1 MRVRGDVSPN
11 TISIETYPQQ
21 EGYVE
26 IRLRENIT
34 EQTEQINEQP
44 VKYFDYDEYLLVV
57 PNQEGLQNEIE
68 TNFDEW
74 LLTGRTLEFDENAS
88 KAHEMRDAL
97 ETLGVKEARTLSV
110 LERKKEIDQAEVKA
124 TDLDIIVTEIM
135 KLPYGQLKKV
145 LTPAV
150 MEVLEKYGYS
160 NK

>member
-57 PNQEGLQNEIE
+57 PNREGLQKDIE

-74 LLTGRTLEFDENAS
+74 ILTGRTLEFNDQAS
-88 KAHEMRDAL
+88 MAQDMQNAL
-97 ETLGVKEARTLSV
+97 EILGVKA
-110 LERKKEIDQAEVKA
+110 DA
-124 TDLDIIVTEIM
+124 
-135 KLPYGQLKKV
+135 
-145 LTPAV
+145 
-150 MEVLEKYGYS
+150 
-160 NK
+160 